1 MGAERSSTSIAA
13 VSGRSTSIAAG
24 SIAAVADDFVRA
36 AAAERDLSPHTI
48 SAYRSDLRDFS
59 EWAGRSDHHELRAI
73 DRTLIRRYVSYLAE
87 RRYARR
93 SIARKASAI
102 RSMLN
107 WAVARGL
114 LATSPAADVQ
124 APKLDKPLP
133 KVMKQ
138 AAAARLCELP
148 PDDEPIGMRDRA
160 ILELLYGSGV
170 RVAELCALDLD
181 DVDLAH
187 GAMQVTGKG
196 RKQRRLP
203 ISDPAREALARYVK
217 EARPVLLASASD
229 GTRKGNG
236 GEVRPRGHPIFLN
249 TRGKRLGPRSVR
261 AMITRYVAAEG
272 GTHVSPHTLRH
283 SFATHLLD
291 GGADLRAV
299 QELLGH
305 ESLATTQIYTHVST
319 ERLRA
324 VYERSHPRA

>member
-1 MGAERSSTSIAA
+1 MGAEGSAESVSATSIAA
-13 VSGRSTSIAAG
+13 L
-24 SIAAVADDFVRA
+24 ADDFVRA

-48 SAYRSDLRDFS
+48 SAYRSDLRDFA
-59 EWAGRSDHHELRAI
+59 EWAGRSDHHELGKI

-93 SIARKASAI
+93 SVARKASAI

-114 LATSPAADVQ
+114 LAASPAADVQ

-187 GAMQVTGKG
+187 AAMQVTGKG

-203 ISDPAREALARYVK
+203 ISAPAREALVRYVK
-217 EARPVLLASASD
+217 EARPQLLAAGRQGSAAE
-229 GTRKGNG
+229 THLK
-236 GEVRPRGHPIFLN
+236 GHPVFLN
-249 TRGKRLGPRSVR
+249 TRGRRLGPRGVR
-261 AMITRYVAAEG
+261 AMITRYLTADG
-272 GTHVSPHTLRH
+272 GPHVSPHTLRH

-324 VYERSHPRA
+324 VYEQSHPRA